1 MGTMKIKKIDWLS
14 REALEAE
21 VVVTDGE
28 SEIICFAHPLNYKVD
43 SDLEEPIYCFD
54 VVDLV
59 KSDEEVHMIEK
70 LDGHFEY
77 RFTGQLIDKQLETVE
92 VGQFLLELDANW
104 PGDIKNGD
112 FVSFVSKRLDI
123 M

>member
-1 MGTMKIKKIDWLS
+1 MKIKRIDWLS

-43 SDLEEPIYCFD
+43 SNLEEPINCFE
-54 VVDLV
+54 VAELV
-59 KSDEEVHMIEK
+59 KADKEVYMIEK

-77 RFTGQLIDKQLETVE
+77 RFTGQLVDRQLETVK
-92 VGQFLLELDANW
+92 VGQFLIELDTDW
-104 PGDIKNGD
+104 PGDIENGD
-112 FVSFVSKRLDI
+112 FVSFISKRLDI
-123 M
+123 I